1 MTPYEALTAQD
12 KKYITEYI
20 EKWGGI
26 NSPVKLKAPLDYILR
41 EWNKS
46 KQTLFDIFSEKLML
60 EKEIQVEDGDNKKIR
75 EVSEYLYSFNPGIN
89 FIKNLRKL
97 FELNNIYF
105 DDTYATKHAIYNLIQ
120 AYQLF
125 TNRVAKGFTYHN
137 KDGKA
142 VKVPEGAKVMK
153 VLQKM
158 AKEFDLP
165 DFEIFR
171 NHISRI
177 TEVRKSKI
185 KFTLSIHPL
194 DYMTMSDN
202 ANGWESCM
210 NWTQGPGSYRAG
222 TIEMMN
228 SPLVVVA
235 YITTKPYYPENTS
248 IEWTSKSWR
257 ELIIVHPNAIC
268 SVKSYPYYNI
278 AFDKALVNWLV
289 DLVEEKTEW
298 RYNRKKPQES
308 LESCSYIGAWQDKED
323 KDNHFLL
330 DFATNEMYNDFGNTE
345 NYGIFSINPPDN
357 KYRTFAIN
365 YSGLMTC
372 MCCGENGYWS
382 DDTEMVVCE
391 DCDPPTYC
399 YCCGERVNTNDAI
412 EVDGEWVCED
422 CYCDLHRCLCC
433 EDTHFDEDFTTV
445 FVGHI
450 DNQTINIDY
459 DEHYICNECLANKEY
474 LKYLGDTDIRAE
486 TIRLDG
492 GPYYDMVALLIEED
506 DLNVEAKKIIS
517 NDPYSTIIN
526 NYAYAIRRYPERF
539 YSGSDLIE
547 IFKIK

>member
-12 KKYITEYI
+12 KEYITEYI

-26 NSPVKLKAPLDYILR
+26 NSPIKLKAPLDYILR

-46 KQTLFDIFSEKLML
+46 KQTLFNIFGEKLML

-75 EVSEYLYSFNPGIN
+75 EINNYLNSTNPGTDFIN
-89 FIKNLRKL
+89 SVRKL
-97 FELNNIYF
+97 FTFNGTYF
-105 DDTYATKHAIYNLIQ
+105 EDSYATYNLTQ
-120 AYQLF
+120 AKQLF
-125 TNRVAKGFTYHN
+125 TNRVAKEFSYRN
-137 KDGKA
+137 KDNK
-142 VKVPEGAKVMK
+142 VIKVPEGAKVMR
-153 VLQKM
+153 VLQKI

-177 TEVRKSKI
+177 TEIRKSKI

-228 SPLVVVA
+228 SPVVVVA
-235 YITTKPYYPENTS
+235 YITTKPYYPANTS

-257 ELIIVHPNAIC
+257 ELIIVHPNTIC

-278 AFDKALVNWLV
+278 AFDKALVNWLA

-298 RYNRKKPQES
+298 RYNRKKPQEN
-308 LESCSYIGAWQDKED
+308 LESCSDIKAWQDKED
-323 KDNHFLL
+323 KDNYFLL
-330 DFATNEMYNDFGNTE
+330 HFETNEMYNDFGNTD

-357 KYRTFAIN
+357 KYHTSTIN

-382 DDTEMVVCE
+382 DDTETVICE
-391 DCDPPTYC
+391 DCEPSI
-399 YCCGERVNTNDAI
+399 YCCCCDERVNINDAI

-422 CYCDLHRCLCC
+422 CYNDLHRCMCC
-433 EDTHFDEDFTTV
+433 EDAHFEDDLTLM

-459 DEHYICNECLANKEY
+459 DEHYICSECLANKEY
-474 LKYLGDTDIRAE
+474 LKYLGDTNIRAK

-492 GPYYDMVALLIEED
+492 SPYYGVAALLIEED
-506 DLNVEAKKIIS
+506 DLNVEAKRIIA
-517 NDPYSTIIN
+517 NDPYSTIISN
-526 NYAYAIRRYPERF
+526 HNYKISHYPETF
-539 YSGSDLIE
+539 YSSSTSIAV
-547 IFKIK
+547 

>member
-12 KKYITEYI
+12 KEYITEYI

-26 NSPVKLKAPLDYILR
+26 NSPIKLKAPLDYILR

-46 KQTLFDIFSEKLML
+46 KQTLFNIFGEKLML

-75 EVSEYLYSFNPGIN
+75 EINSYLNSTNPGTDFIN
-89 FIKNLRKL
+89 SVRKL
-97 FELNNIYF
+97 FTFNGTYF
-105 DDTYATKHAIYNLIQ
+105 EDTYATYNLTQ
-120 AYQLF
+120 AKQLF
-125 TNRVAKGFTYHN
+125 TNRVAKEFSYRN
-137 KDGKA
+137 KDNK
-142 VKVPEGAKVMK
+142 VIKVPEGAKVMR
-153 VLQKM
+153 VLQKI

-177 TEVRKSKI
+177 TEIRKSKI

-228 SPLVVVA
+228 SPVVVVA
-235 YITTKPYYPENTS
+235 YITTKPYYPANTS

-257 ELIIVHPNAIC
+257 ELIIVHPNTIC

-278 AFDKALVNWLV
+278 AFDKALVNWLA

-298 RYNRKKPQES
+298 RYNRKKPQET
-308 LESCSYIGAWQDKED
+308 LESCSYIEAWKDKE
-323 KDNHFLL
+323 NENNCFTLN
-330 DFATNEMYNDFGNTE
+330 FETNEMYNDFGNTD

-357 KYRTFAIN
+357 KYHTSTIN

-382 DDTEMVVCE
+382 DDTETVICE
-391 DCDPPTYC
+391 DCEPSI
-399 YCCGERVNTNDAI
+399 YCCCCDERVNINDAI

-422 CYCDLHRCLCC
+422 CYNDLHKCMCC
-433 EDTHFDEDFTTV
+433 EDAHFDEDFTTV

-450 DNQTINIDY
+450 ENQTINIDY
-459 DEHYICNECLANKEY
+459 DEHYICSECLANKEY
-474 LKYLGDTDIRAE
+474 LKYLGDTNIRAK

-492 GPYYDMVALLIEED
+492 SPYYGAVALLIEED
-506 DLNVEAKKIIS
+506 DLNVEAKRIIA
-517 NDPYSTIIN
+517 NDPYSTIISN
-526 NYAYAIRRYPERF
+526 HNYKISHYPETF
-539 YSGSDLIE
+539 YNSSMSIA
-547 IFKIK
+547 I

>member
-12 KKYITEYI
+12 KEYITEYI

-26 NSPVKLKAPLDYILR
+26 NSPIKLKAPLDYILR

-46 KQTLFDIFSEKLML
+46 KQTLFNIFGEKLML

-75 EVSEYLYSFNPGIN
+75 EINNYLSSLNPGTN
-89 FIKNLRKL
+89 FINSVRKL
-97 FELNNIYF
+97 FEFNSTYF
-105 DDTYATKHAIYNLIQ
+105 ENTYATYNLTR
-120 AYQLF
+120 ANQLF
-125 TNRVAKGFTYHN
+125 TNRVAKEFSYRN
-137 KDGKA
+137 KDGKI
-142 VKVPEGAKVMK
+142 VKVPEGAKVMR
-153 VLQKM
+153 VLQKI

-177 TEVRKSKI
+177 TEIRKSKI

-228 SPLVVVA
+228 SPVVVVA
-235 YITTKPYYPENTS
+235 YITTKPYYPANTS

-257 ELIIVHPNAIC
+257 ELIIVHPNTIC

-278 AFDKALVNWLV
+278 SFDKALVNWLA

-298 RYNRKKPQES
+298 RYNRKKPQEN
-308 LESCSYIGAWQDKED
+308 LESCSDIKAWQDKE
-323 KDNHFLL
+323 NENNCFTLN
-330 DFATNEMYNDFGNTE
+330 FTTNEMYNDFGNTD

-357 KYRTFAIN
+357 KYHTSTIN

-372 MCCGENGYWS
+372 MCCGENCGWY
-382 DDTEMVVCE
+382 DNTEAVICE
-391 DCDPPTYC
+391 DCEPSIYC
-399 YCCGERVNTNDAI
+399 YCCGERVNANDAI

-422 CYCDLHRCLCC
+422 CYNDLHRCMCC
-433 EDTHFDEDFTTV
+433 EDAHFEDDLTLM

-450 DNQTINIDY
+450 ENQTINIDY
-459 DEHYICNECLANKEY
+459 DEHYICSECLANKEY
-474 LKYLGDTDIRAE
+474 LKYLGDTNIRAKI
-486 TIRLDG
+486 IRLDG
-492 GPYYDMVALLIEED
+492 SPYYGVAALLIEED
-506 DLNVEAKKIIS
+506 DLNVEAKRIIA
-517 NDPYSTIIN
+517 NDPYSTIISN
-526 NYAYAIRRYPERF
+526 HNYKISHYPETF
-539 YSGSDLIE
+539 YSSSTSIAV
-547 IFKIK
+547 

>member
-12 KKYITEYI
+12 KEYITEYI

-26 NSPVKLKAPLDYILR
+26 NSPIKLKAPLDYILR

-46 KQTLFDIFSEKLML
+46 KQTLFNIFGEKLML
-60 EKEIQVEDGDNKKIR
+60 EKEIEIEDGANKKI
-75 EVSEYLYSFNPGIN
+75 SEINNYLSSLNPGTN
-89 FIKNLRKL
+89 FINSVRKL
-97 FELNNIYF
+97 FEFNSTYF
-105 DDTYATKHAIYNLIQ
+105 ENTYATYNLTR
-120 AYQLF
+120 ANQLF
-125 TNRVAKGFTYHN
+125 TNRVAKEFSYRN
-137 KDGKA
+137 KDGK
-142 VKVPEGAKVMK
+142 VIKVPEGAKVMR
-153 VLQKM
+153 VLQKI

-177 TEVRKSKI
+177 TEIRKSKI

-228 SPLVVVA
+228 SPVVVVA
-235 YITTKPYYPENTS
+235 YITTKPYYPANTF
-248 IEWTSKSWR
+248 IKWTSKSWR
-257 ELIIVHPNAIC
+257 ELIIVHPNTIC

-278 AFDKALVNWLV
+278 SFDKALVNWLA

-308 LESCSYIGAWQDKED
+308 LESCSDIKAWQDKED
-323 KDNHFLL
+323 KDNYFLL
-330 DFATNEMYNDFGNTE
+330 HFETNEMYNDFGNTD

-357 KYRTFAIN
+357 KYHTSTIN

-372 MCCGENGYWS
+372 MCCGENCGWY
-382 DDTEMVVCE
+382 DNTEAVICE
-391 DCDPPTYC
+391 DCEPSTYC
-399 YCCGERVNTNDAI
+399 YCCGERVNANDAI

-422 CYCDLHRCLCC
+422 CYNDLHRCMCC
-433 EDTHFDEDFTTV
+433 EDAHFEDDLTLM

-459 DEHYICNECLANKEY
+459 DEHYICSECLANKEF
-474 LKYLGDTDIRAE
+474 LKYLGDTNIRAK
-486 TIRLDG
+486 TIQLDG
-492 GPYYDMVALLIEED
+492 SPYYGVAALLIEED
-506 DLNVEAKKIIS
+506 DLNVEAKRIIA
-517 NDPYSTIIN
+517 NDPYSTIISN
-526 NYAYAIRRYPERF
+526 HNYKISYCPETF
-539 YSGSDLIE
+539 YISTSVAV
-547 IFKIK
+547 

>member
-12 KKYITEYI
+12 KEYITEYI
-20 EKWGGI
+20 ETWGGV
-26 NSPVKLKAPLDYILR
+26 NSPIKLKAPLNYILR

-46 KQTLFDIFSEKLML
+46 KQTLFDIFGEKLML

-105 DDTYATKHAIYNLIQ
+105 DDSYATKHAIYNLIQ

-235 YITTKPYYPENTS
+235 YITTKPYYPGNTS

-257 ELIIVHPNAIC
+257 ELIIVHPKAIC

-278 AFDKALVNWLV
+278 AFDKALVNWLAN
-289 DLVEEKTEW
+289 LVEEKTEW

-308 LESCSYIGAWQDKED
+308 LDSSSYIDAWQNKNEEGI
-323 KDNHFLL
+323 HFLL
-330 DFATNEMYNDFGNTE
+330 DFATNAMYNDFGNTE
-345 NYGIFSINPPDN
+345 NYAIFSVDPPDN
-357 KYRTFAIN
+357 KYNTFTIN

-372 MCCGENGYWS
+372 MCCGESDYWG
-382 DDTEMVVCE
+382 DDTDAVVCE
-391 DCDPPTYC
+391 ECDPPEYC
-399 YCCGERVNTNDAI
+399 YCCGERINGNDSI
-412 EVDGEWVCED
+412 EVDGELVCED
-422 CYCDLHRCLCC
+422 CYHDLPRCMCC
-433 EDTHFDEDFTTV
+433 EDAHFEDNFIPV

-450 DNQTINIDY
+450 DNQTINVDY
-459 DEHYICNECLANKEY
+459 DEHYICSDCLTTEEG
-474 LKYLGDTDIRAE
+474 LSTFLGDSNIKAE
-486 TIRLDG
+486 MVKLND
-492 GPYYDMVALLIEED
+492 GPYYGLTALLIEED
-506 DLNVEAKKIIS
+506 DLGVEAKRTIA
-517 NDPYSTIIN
+517 NDPYSIMIS
-526 NYAYAIRRYPERF
+526 NYPYAIRRYPERF
-539 YSGSDLIE
+539 YGGNTSIA
-547 IFKIK
+547 I

>member
-1 MTPYEALTAQD
+1 MTPYEALTVQD
-12 KKYITEYI
+12 KEYITEYI

-26 NSPVKLKAPLDYILR
+26 NSPIKLKAPLDYILR

-46 KQTLFDIFSEKLML
+46 KQTLFNIFGEKLML

-75 EVSEYLYSFNPGIN
+75 EINNYLSSLNPGTN
-89 FIKNLRKL
+89 FINSVRKL
-97 FELNNIYF
+97 FEFNSTYF
-105 DDTYATKHAIYNLIQ
+105 ENTYATYSLTRAN
-120 AYQLF
+120 QLF
-125 TNRVAKGFTYHN
+125 TNRVAKEFSYRN
-137 KDGKA
+137 KDGK
-142 VKVPEGAKVMK
+142 VIKVPEGAKVMK
-153 VLQKM
+153 VLQKI

-177 TEVRKSKI
+177 TEIRKSKI

-228 SPLVVVA
+228 SSVVVVA
-235 YITTKPYYPENTS
+235 YITTKPYYPANTS

-257 ELIIVHPNAIC
+257 ELIIVHPNTIC

-278 AFDKALVNWLV
+278 AFDKALVNWLA

-298 RYNRKKPQES
+298 RYNRKKPQEN
-308 LESCSYIGAWQDKED
+308 LESCSYIEAWQDKED

-330 DFATNEMYNDFGNTE
+330 NFETNEMYNDFGNTD

-357 KYRTFAIN
+357 EYYTSTIN

-372 MCCGENGYWS
+372 MCCGESNYCF
-382 DDTEMVVCE
+382 DDTEAVTCE
-391 DCDPPTYC
+391 DCEPPTYC
-399 YCCGERVNTNDAI
+399 YCCGERINANDAI

-422 CYCDLHRCLCC
+422 CYNDLHRCMCC
-433 EDTHFDEDFTTV
+433 EDAHFDEDFTTV

-450 DNQTINIDY
+450 ENQTINIDY
-459 DEHYICNECLANKEY
+459 DEHYIYSECLANKEY
-474 LKYLGDTDIRAE
+474 LKYLGDTKIRAE
-486 TIRLDG
+486 TIQLNG
-492 GPYYDMVALLIEED
+492 SPFYGITALLIEED
-506 DLNVEAKKIIS
+506 DLNVEAKKIIA
-517 NDPYSTIIN
+517 NDPYSAIISN
-526 NYAYAIRRYPERF
+526 HNIRNYPERF
-539 YSGSDLIE
+539 YSGSMSIA
-547 IFKIK
+547 I

>member
-12 KKYITEYI
+12 KEYITEYI

-26 NSPVKLKAPLDYILR
+26 NSPIKLKVPLDYILQ

-46 KQTLFDIFSEKLML
+46 KQTLFNIFGEKLML

-75 EVSEYLYSFNPGIN
+75 EINNYLSSLNPGTN
-89 FIKNLRKL
+89 FINSVRKL
-97 FELNNIYF
+97 FEFNSTYF
-105 DDTYATKHAIYNLIQ
+105 ENTYATYNLTR
-120 AYQLF
+120 ASQLF
-125 TNRVAKGFTYHN
+125 TNRVAKEFSYRN
-137 KDGKA
+137 KDGK
-142 VKVPEGAKVMK
+142 VIKVPEGAKVMR
-153 VLQKM
+153 VLQKI

-177 TEVRKSKI
+177 TEIRKSKI

-228 SPLVVVA
+228 SPVVVVA
-235 YITTKPYYPENTS
+235 YITTKPYYPANTS

-257 ELIIVHPNAIC
+257 ELIIVHPNTIC

-278 AFDKALVNWLV
+278 AFDKALVNWLAN
-289 DLVEEKTEW
+289 LVEEKTEW

-308 LESCSYIGAWQDKED
+308 LESCSYIEAWQDKED
-323 KDNHFLL
+323 EDNHFLL
-330 DFATNEMYNDFGNTE
+330 DFETNEMYNDFGNTE

-372 MCCGENGYWS
+372 MCCGENCGWY
-382 DDTEMVVCE
+382 DNTEAVICE
-391 DCDPPTYC
+391 DCEPSIYC
-399 YCCGERVNTNDAI
+399 YCCGERVNANDAI

-422 CYCDLHRCLCC
+422 CYNDLHRCMCC
-433 EDTHFDEDFTTV
+433 EDAHFEDDLTLM

-450 DNQTINIDY
+450 ENQTINVDY
-459 DEHYICNECLANKEY
+459 DEHYICSECLANKEY
-474 LKYLGDTDIRAE
+474 LKYLGDTNIRAK

-492 GPYYDMVALLIEED
+492 RPYYGVAALLIEED
-506 DLNVEAKKIIS
+506 DLNVEAKRIIA
-517 NDPYSTIIN
+517 NDPYSTIISN
-526 NYAYAIRRYPERF
+526 HNYKIYHYPETF
-539 YSGSDLIE
+539 YSSSTSIAV
-547 IFKIK
+547 

>member
-1 MTPYEALTAQD
+1 MTPYEVLTAQD
-12 KKYITEYI
+12 KEYITEYI
-20 EKWGGI
+20 ETWGGV
-26 NSPVKLKAPLDYILR
+26 NSPIKLKAPLNYILG

-46 KQTLFDIFSEKLML
+46 KQTLFDIFGEKLML
-60 EKEIQVEDGDNKKIR
+60 EKEIQVEEGYNKKVR
-75 EVSEYLYSFNPGIN
+75 EVNEYLYSTNPGIT
-89 FIKNLRKL
+89 FITNLRRL
-97 FELNNIYF
+97 FESNTTYF
-105 DDTYATKHAIYNLIQ
+105 ENTYATRHAIYNLTQ

-125 TNRVAKGFTYHN
+125 TNRVVKGFTYHN
-137 KDGKA
+137 KDGKI

-202 ANGWESCM
+202 ANCWESCM

-235 YITTKPYYPENTS
+235 YITTKPYYPANTS

-278 AFDKALVNWLV
+278 AFDKALVNWLAN
-289 DLVEEKTEW
+289 LVEEKTEW

-308 LESCSYIGAWQDKED
+308 LESCSYIEAWQDKED
-323 KDNHFLL
+323 EDNHFLL
-330 DFATNEMYNDFGNTE
+330 DFETNEMYNDFGNTE

-365 YSGLMTC
+365 YSGSMTC
-372 MCCGENGYWS
+372 MCCGEDGYWS
-382 DDTEMVVCE
+382 DDTEAVVCE

-422 CYCDLHRCLCC
+422 CYNDLHRCLCC
-433 EDTHFDEDFTTV
+433 EDAHFDEDFTTV

-492 GPYYDMVALLIEED
+492 GPYYGMVALLIEED

-517 NDPYSTIIN
+517 NDPYSTIITD
-526 NYAYAIRRYPERF
+526 YTYAIRRYPERF
-539 YSGSDLIE
+539 YSYNRSIA
-547 IFKIK
+547 I

>member
-12 KKYITEYI
+12 KEYITEYI
-20 EKWGGI
+20 ETWGGV
-26 NSPVKLKAPLDYILR
+26 NSPIKLKAPLNYILG

-46 KQTLFDIFSEKLML
+46 KQTLFDIFGEKLML
-60 EKEIQVEDGDNKKIR
+60 EKEIQVEEGYNKKVR
-75 EVSEYLYSFNPGIN
+75 EVNEYLYSTNPGIT
-89 FIKNLRKL
+89 FITNLRRL
-97 FELNNIYF
+97 FESNTTYF
-105 DDTYATKHAIYNLIQ
+105 ENTYATRHAIYNLTQ

-125 TNRVAKGFTYHN
+125 TNRVVKGFTYHN
-137 KDGKA
+137 KDGKI

-202 ANGWESCM
+202 ANCWESCM

-235 YITTKPYYPENTS
+235 YITTKPYYPANTS

-278 AFDKALVNWLV
+278 AFDKALVNWLAN
-289 DLVEEKTEW
+289 LVEEKTEW

-308 LESCSYIGAWQDKED
+308 LESCSYIEAWQDKED
-323 KDNHFLL
+323 EDNHFLL
-330 DFATNEMYNDFGNTE
+330 DFETNEMYNDFGNTE

-365 YSGLMTC
+365 YSGSMTC
-372 MCCGENGYWS
+372 MCCGEDGYWS
-382 DDTEMVVCE
+382 DDTEAVVCE

-422 CYCDLHRCLCC
+422 CYNDLHRCLCC
-433 EDTHFDEDFTTV
+433 EDAHFDEDFTTV

-492 GPYYDMVALLIEED
+492 GPYYGMVALLIEED

-517 NDPYSTIIN
+517 NDPYSTIIT
-526 NYAYAIRRYPERF
+526 NYTYAIRRYPERF
-539 YSGSDLIE
+539 YSYNKSIA
-547 IFKIK
+547 I

>member
-12 KKYITEYI
+12 KEYITEYI
-20 EKWGGI
+20 EQWGGI
-26 NSPVKLKAPLDYILR
+26 NSPIKLKAPLDYILR

-46 KQTLFDIFSEKLML
+46 KQTLFNIFGEKLML
-60 EKEIQVEDGDNKKIR
+60 EKEIQVEDGDNKKI
-75 EVSEYLYSFNPGIN
+75 SEINNYLSSLNPGTN
-89 FIKNLRKL
+89 FINSVRKL
-97 FELNNIYF
+97 FEFNSTYF
-105 DDTYATKHAIYNLIQ
+105 ENTYATYNLTR
-120 AYQLF
+120 ANQLF
-125 TNRVAKGFTYHN
+125 TNRVAKEFSYRN
-137 KDGKA
+137 KDGKI
-142 VKVPEGAKVMK
+142 VKVPEGAKVMR
-153 VLQKM
+153 VLQKI

-177 TEVRKSKI
+177 TEIRKSKI

-228 SPLVVVA
+228 SPVVVVA
-235 YITTKPYYPENTS
+235 YITTKPYYPANTF

-257 ELIIVHPNAIC
+257 ELIIVHPNTIC

-278 AFDKALVNWLV
+278 AFDKALVNWLA

-308 LESCSYIGAWQDKED
+308 LESCSDIKAWQDKED

-330 DFATNEMYNDFGNTE
+330 DFETNEMYNDFGNTD

-357 KYRTFAIN
+357 KYHTFTIN

-372 MCCGENGYWS
+372 MCCGESNYYS
-382 DDTEMVVCE
+382 DDTEAVICE
-391 DCDPPTYC
+391 DCEPSIYC
-399 YCCGERVNTNDAI
+399 YCCGERVNANDAI

-422 CYCDLHRCLCC
+422 CYNDLHRCMCC
-433 EDTHFDEDFTTV
+433 EDAHFEDDLTLM

-450 DNQTINIDY
+450 ENQTINIDY
-459 DEHYICNECLANKEY
+459 DEHYICSECLANKEY
-474 LKYLGDTDIRAE
+474 LKYLGDTNIRAE
-486 TIRLDG
+486 TIRLDSS
-492 GPYYDMVALLIEED
+492 PYYGAVALLIEED
-506 DLNVEAKKIIS
+506 DLNVEAKRIIV

-526 NYAYAIRRYPERF
+526 NHNYKISYCPETF
-539 YSGSDLIE
+539 YISTSVAV
-547 IFKIK
+547 

>member
-12 KKYITEYI
+12 KEYITEYI

-26 NSPVKLKAPLDYILR
+26 NSPIKLKAPLDYILR

-46 KQTLFDIFSEKLML
+46 KQTLFNIFGEKLML

-75 EVSEYLYSFNPGIN
+75 EINNYLNSTNPGTDFIN
-89 FIKNLRKL
+89 SVRKL
-97 FELNNIYF
+97 FEFNSTYF
-105 DDTYATKHAIYNLIQ
+105 ENTYATYNLTR
-120 AYQLF
+120 ANQLF
-125 TNRVAKGFTYHN
+125 TNRVAKEFSYRN
-137 KDGKA
+137 KDGK
-142 VKVPEGAKVMK
+142 VIKVPEGAKVMR
-153 VLQKM
+153 VLQKI

-177 TEVRKSKI
+177 TEIRKSKI

-228 SPLVVVA
+228 SPVVVVA
-235 YITTKPYYPENTS
+235 YITTKPYYPANTS

-257 ELIIVHPNAIC
+257 ELIIVHPNTIC

-278 AFDKALVNWLV
+278 SFDKALVNWLA

-298 RYNRKKPQES
+298 RYNREKPQEN
-308 LESCSYIGAWQDKED
+308 LESCSDIKAWQDKED
-323 KDNHFLL
+323 KDNYFLL
-330 DFATNEMYNDFGNTE
+330 HFETNEMYNDFGNTD

-357 KYRTFAIN
+357 KYHTSTIN

-382 DDTEMVVCE
+382 DDTEAVICE
-391 DCDPPTYC
+391 DCEPSTYC
-399 YCCGERVNTNDAI
+399 YCCGERVNANDAI

-422 CYCDLHRCLCC
+422 CYNDLHRCMCC
-433 EDTHFDEDFTTV
+433 EDAHFEDDLTLM

-450 DNQTINIDY
+450 ENQTINIDY
-459 DEHYICNECLANKEY
+459 DEHYICSECLANKEY
-474 LKYLGDTDIRAE
+474 LKYLGDTNIRAK
-486 TIRLDG
+486 TIRLDSS
-492 GPYYDMVALLIEED
+492 PYYGAVALLIEED
-506 DLNVEAKKIIS
+506 DLNVEAKRIIV

-526 NYAYAIRRYPERF
+526 NHNYKISYCPETF
-539 YSGSDLIE
+539 YISTSVAV
-547 IFKIK
+547 

>member
-12 KKYITEYI
+12 KEYITEYI
-20 EKWGGI
+20 ETWGGV
-26 NSPVKLKAPLDYILR
+26 NSPIKLKAPLNYILR

-46 KQTLFDIFSEKLML
+46 KQTLFNIFGEKLML
-60 EKEIQVEDGDNKKIR
+60 EKEIQVEEGYNKKVR
-75 EVSEYLYSFNPGIN
+75 EVNEYLYSTNPGIT
-89 FIKNLRKL
+89 FITNLRRL
-97 FELNNIYF
+97 FESNTTYF
-105 DDTYATKHAIYNLIQ
+105 ENTYATRHAIYNLTQ

-125 TNRVAKGFTYHN
+125 TNRVVKGFTYHN
-137 KDGKA
+137 KEGKI

-171 NHISRI
+171 NHVSRI

-202 ANGWESCM
+202 ANCWESCM

-235 YITTKPYYPENTS
+235 YITTKPYYPANTS

-289 DLVEEKTEW
+289 NLVEEKTEW

-308 LESCSYIGAWQDKED
+308 LESCSYIEAWQDKED
-323 KDNHFLL
+323 EDNHFLL
-330 DFATNEMYNDFGNTE
+330 DFETNEMYNDFGNTE

-365 YSGLMTC
+365 YSGSMTC
-372 MCCGENGYWS
+372 MCCGEDGYWS
-382 DDTEMVVCE
+382 DDTEAVVCE

-399 YCCGERVNTNDAI
+399 YCCGERVNANDAI
-412 EVDGEWVCED
+412 EVDGELVCED
-422 CYCDLHRCLCC
+422 CYHDLHRCLCC
-433 EDTHFDEDFTTV
+433 EDAHFDEDFTTV

-474 LKYLGDTDIRAE
+474 LKYLRDTNIRAE

-492 GPYYDMVALLIEED
+492 GPYYGMVALLIEED

-517 NDPYSTIIN
+517 NDPYSTIITD
-526 NYAYAIRRYPERF
+526 YTYAIRRYPERF
-539 YSGSDLIE
+539 YSYNRSIA
-547 IFKIK
+547 I

>member
-12 KKYITEYI
+12 KEYITEYI

-26 NSPVKLKAPLDYILR
+26 NSPIKLKAPLDYILR

-46 KQTLFDIFSEKLML
+46 KQTLFNIFGEKLML
-60 EKEIQVEDGDNKKIR
+60 EKEIQVEDGANKKI
-75 EVSEYLYSFNPGIN
+75 SEINNYLNSLNPGTN
-89 FIKNLRKL
+89 FINSVRKL
-97 FELNNIYF
+97 FEFNSTYF
-105 DDTYATKHAIYNLIQ
+105 ENTYATYNLTR
-120 AYQLF
+120 ANQLF
-125 TNRVAKGFTYHN
+125 TNRVAKEFSYRN
-137 KDGKA
+137 KDGK
-142 VKVPEGAKVMK
+142 VIKVPEGAKVMR
-153 VLQKM
+153 VLQKI

-177 TEVRKSKI
+177 TEIRKSKI

-228 SPLVVVA
+228 SPVVVVA
-235 YITTKPYYPENTS
+235 YITTKPYYPTNTS

-257 ELIIVHPNAIC
+257 ELIIVHPNTIC

-278 AFDKALVNWLV
+278 AFDKALVNWLA

-298 RYNRKKPQES
+298 RYNRKKPQEN
-308 LESCSYIGAWQDKED
+308 LESCSNIKAWQDKED
-323 KDNHFLL
+323 KDNYFLL
-330 DFATNEMYNDFGNTE
+330 HFETNEMYNDFGNTD

-382 DDTEMVVCE
+382 DDTETVICE
-391 DCDPPTYC
+391 DCEPSI
-399 YCCGERVNTNDAI
+399 YCCCCDERVNINDAI

-422 CYCDLHRCLCC
+422 CYNNLHRCMCC
-433 EDTHFDEDFTTV
+433 EDAHFEDDLTLM

-450 DNQTINIDY
+450 ENQTINVDY
-459 DEHYICNECLANKEY
+459 DEHYICSECLANKEY
-474 LKYLGDTDIRAE
+474 LKYLGDTNIRAK

-492 GPYYDMVALLIEED
+492 SPYYGVAALLIEED
-506 DLNVEAKKIIS
+506 DLNVEAKRIIA
-517 NDPYSTIIN
+517 NDPYSTIISN
-526 NYAYAIRRYPERF
+526 HNYKIRHYPETF
-539 YSGSDLIE
+539 YSSSTSIAV
-547 IFKIK
+547 

>member
-12 KKYITEYI
+12 KEYITEYI

-26 NSPVKLKAPLDYILR
+26 NSPIKLKAPLDYILR

-46 KQTLFDIFSEKLML
+46 KQTLFNIFGEKLML

-75 EVSEYLYSFNPGIN
+75 EINNYLNSTNPGTDFIN
-89 FIKNLRKL
+89 SVRKL
-97 FELNNIYF
+97 FTFNGTYF
-105 DDTYATKHAIYNLIQ
+105 EDTYATYNLTQ
-120 AYQLF
+120 AKQLF
-125 TNRVAKGFTYHN
+125 TNRVAKEFSYRN
-137 KDGKA
+137 KDYK
-142 VKVPEGAKVMK
+142 VIKVPEGAKVMR
-153 VLQKM
+153 VLQRI

-177 TEVRKSKI
+177 TEIRKSKI

-228 SPLVVVA
+228 SPVVVVA
-235 YITTKPYYPENTS
+235 YITTKPYYPANTS

-257 ELIIVHPNAIC
+257 ELIIVHPNTIC

-278 AFDKALVNWLV
+278 AFDKALVNWLA

-298 RYNRKKPQES
+298 RYNRKKPQEN
-308 LESCSYIGAWQDKED
+308 LESCSDIKAWQDKED
-323 KDNHFLL
+323 KDNYFLL
-330 DFATNEMYNDFGNTE
+330 HFGTNEMYNDFGNTD

-357 KYRTFAIN
+357 KYHTSTIN

-382 DDTEMVVCE
+382 DDTETVICE
-391 DCDPPTYC
+391 DCEPSI
-399 YCCGERVNTNDAI
+399 YCCCCDERVNINDAI

-422 CYCDLHRCLCC
+422 CYNDLHRCMCC
-433 EDTHFDEDFTTV
+433 EDAHFEDDLTLM

-459 DEHYICNECLANKEY
+459 DEHYICSECLANKEY
-474 LKYLGDTDIRAE
+474 LKYLGDTNIRAK

-492 GPYYDMVALLIEED
+492 SPYYGVAALLIEED
-506 DLNVEAKKIIS
+506 DLNVEAKRIIA
-517 NDPYSTIIN
+517 NDPYSTIISN
-526 NYAYAIRRYPERF
+526 HNYKIRHYPETF
-539 YSGSDLIE
+539 YSSSTSIA
-547 IFKIK
+547 I

>member
-20 EKWGGI
+20 ETWGGV
-26 NSPVKLKAPLDYILR
+26 NSPIKLKASLDYILR

-46 KQTLFDIFSEKLML
+46 KQTLFNIFGEKLML
-60 EKEIQVEDGDNKKIR
+60 EKEIQVEDGDNKKVR
-75 EVSEYLYSFNPGIN
+75 EVNEYLYSTNPGIN
-89 FIKNLRKL
+89 FITNLRRL
-97 FELNNIYF
+97 FESDTTYF
-105 DDTYATKHAIYNLIQ
+105 ENTYATRHAIYNLTQ

-125 TNRVAKGFTYHN
+125 TNRVVKGFTYHN
-137 KDGKA
+137 KDGKV

-171 NHISRI
+171 NHVSRI

-202 ANGWESCM
+202 ANCWESCM

-235 YITTKPYYPENTS
+235 YITTKPYYPANTS

-278 AFDKALVNWLV
+278 AFDKALVNWLAN
-289 DLVEEKTEW
+289 LVEEKTEW
-298 RYNRKKPQES
+298 RYNRKKSQES
-308 LESCSYIGAWQDKED
+308 LESCSYIEAWQDKED

-330 DFATNEMYNDFGNTE
+330 DFATNAMYNDFGNTE

-372 MCCGENGYWS
+372 MCCGESDYWG
-382 DDTEMVVCE
+382 DDTEAVVCE
-391 DCDPPTYC
+391 DCDPPAYC
-399 YCCGERVNTNDAI
+399 YCCGERVNVNDAI

-422 CYCDLHRCLCC
+422 CYHDLHRCLCC
-433 EDTHFDEDFTTV
+433 EDAHFDEDFTPV
-445 FVGHI
+445 FIGHI

-459 DEHYICNECLANKEY
+459 DEHYICNECLADKEY

-492 GPYYDMVALLIEED
+492 GPYYGMVALLIEED

-517 NDPYSTIIN
+517 NDPYSTIITDYT
-526 NYAYAIRRYPERF
+526 YAVRRYPERF
-539 YSGSDLIE
+539 YSYNRSIA
-547 IFKIK
+547 I

>member
-12 KKYITEYI
+12 KEYIAEYI

-46 KQTLFDIFSEKLML
+46 KQTLFDIFGEKLML

-105 DDTYATKHAIYNLIQ
+105 DDSYATKHAIYNLIQ

-137 KDGKA
+137 KDGKI

-210 NWTQGPGSYRAG
+210 NWTYGPGSYRSG

-235 YITTKPYYPENTS
+235 YITTKPYYPANTS

-278 AFDKALVNWLV
+278 AFDKALVNWLA

-308 LESCSYIGAWQDKED
+308 LESCSYIEAWQDKED

-372 MCCGENGYWS
+372 VCCGEDAYWS

-391 DCDPPTYC
+391 DCDPSTYC
-399 YCCGERVNTNDAI
+399 YCCGERVNINDAI

-433 EDTHFDEDFTTV
+433 EDVHFDENFTTV

-492 GPYYDMVALLIEED
+492 GPYYGMVALLIEED
-506 DLNVEAKKIIS
+506 DLNVEAKKIIF
-517 NDPYSTIIN
+517 NDPYSTIITD
-526 NYAYAIRRYPERF
+526 YTYAIRRYPERF
-539 YSGSDLIE
+539 YSGSTSIT
-547 IFKIK
+547 I

>member
-12 KKYITEYI
+12 KEYITEYI

-26 NSPVKLKAPLDYILR
+26 NSPIKLKAPLDYILR

-46 KQTLFDIFSEKLML
+46 KQTLFNIFGEKLML

-75 EVSEYLYSFNPGIN
+75 EISNYLNSTNPGTDFIN
-89 FIKNLRKL
+89 SVRKL
-97 FELNNIYF
+97 FTFNGTYF
-105 DDTYATKHAIYNLIQ
+105 EDTYATYNLTQ
-120 AYQLF
+120 AKQLF
-125 TNRVAKGFTYHN
+125 TNRVAKEFSYRN
-137 KDGKA
+137 KDNK
-142 VKVPEGAKVMK
+142 VIKVPEGAKVMR
-153 VLQKM
+153 VLQKI

-177 TEVRKSKI
+177 TEIRKSKI

-228 SPLVVVA
+228 SPVVVVA
-235 YITTKPYYPENTS
+235 YITTKPYYPTNTS

-257 ELIIVHPNAIC
+257 ELIIVHPNTIC

-278 AFDKALVNWLV
+278 AFDKALVNWLA

-298 RYNRKKPQES
+298 RYNRKKPQEN
-308 LESCSYIGAWQDKED
+308 LESCSYIEAWQDKED

-330 DFATNEMYNDFGNTE
+330 NFETNEMYNDFGNTD

-357 KYRTFAIN
+357 KYYTSTIN

-372 MCCGENGYWS
+372 MCCGESNYYS
-382 DDTEMVVCE
+382 DDTETVICE
-391 DCDPPTYC
+391 DCEPATYC
-399 YCCGERVNTNDAI
+399 YCCGERVNANDAI

-422 CYCDLHRCLCC
+422 CYNDLHRCMCC
-433 EDTHFDEDFTTV
+433 EDAHFDYNLTLM

-450 DNQTINIDY
+450 ENQTINIDY
-459 DEHYICNECLANKEY
+459 DEHYICSECLANKEY
-474 LKYLGDTDIRAE
+474 LKYLGDTNIRAK

-492 GPYYDMVALLIEED
+492 SPYYGAVALLIEED
-506 DLNVEAKKIIS
+506 DLNVEAKRIIV

-526 NYAYAIRRYPERF
+526 NHNYKISYCPETS
-539 YSGSDLIE
+539 YISTSIAV
-547 IFKIK
+547 

>member
-1 MTPYEALTAQD
+1 MTPYEVLTAQD
-12 KKYITEYI
+12 KEYITEYI
-20 EKWGGI
+20 ETWGGV
-26 NSPVKLKAPLDYILR
+26 NSPIKLKAPLNYILG

-46 KQTLFDIFSEKLML
+46 KQTLFDIFGEKLML
-60 EKEIQVEDGDNKKIR
+60 EKEIQVEEGYNKKVR
-75 EVSEYLYSFNPGIN
+75 EVNEYLYSTNPGIT
-89 FIKNLRKL
+89 FITNLRRL
-97 FELNNIYF
+97 FESNTTYF
-105 DDTYATKHAIYNLIQ
+105 ENTYATRHAIYNLTQ

-125 TNRVAKGFTYHN
+125 TNRVVKGFTYHN
-137 KDGKA
+137 KDGKI

-202 ANGWESCM
+202 ANCWESCM

-235 YITTKPYYPENTS
+235 YITTKPYYPANTS

-278 AFDKALVNWLV
+278 AFDKALVNWLAN
-289 DLVEEKTEW
+289 LVEEKTEW

-308 LESCSYIGAWQDKED
+308 LESCSYIEAWQDKED
-323 KDNHFLL
+323 EDNHFLL
-330 DFATNEMYNDFGNTE
+330 DFETNEMYNDFGNTE

-365 YSGLMTC
+365 YSGSMTC
-372 MCCGENGYWS
+372 MCCGEDGYWS
-382 DDTEMVVCE
+382 DDTEAVVCE

-422 CYCDLHRCLCC
+422 CYNDLHRCLCC
-433 EDTHFDEDFTTV
+433 EDAHFDEDFTTV

-492 GPYYDMVALLIEED
+492 GPYYGMVALLIEED

-517 NDPYSTIIN
+517 NDPYSTIITD
-526 NYAYAIRRYPERF
+526 YTYAIRRYPERF
-539 YSGSDLIE
+539 YSYNKSIA
-547 IFKIK
+547 I

>member
-12 KKYITEYI
+12 KEYITEYI
-20 EKWGGI
+20 EQWGGI
-26 NSPVKLKAPLDYILR
+26 NSPIKLKAPLDYILR

-46 KQTLFDIFSEKLML
+46 KQTLFNIFGEKLML

-75 EVSEYLYSFNPGIN
+75 EINNYLNSTNPGTDFIN
-89 FIKNLRKL
+89 SVRKL
-97 FELNNIYF
+97 FTFNGTYF
-105 DDTYATKHAIYNLIQ
+105 EDTYATYNLTQ
-120 AYQLF
+120 AKQLF
-125 TNRVAKGFTYHN
+125 TNRVAKEFSYRN
-137 KDGKA
+137 KDNK
-142 VKVPEGAKVMK
+142 VIKVPEGAKVMR
-153 VLQKM
+153 VLQKI

-177 TEVRKSKI
+177 TEIRKSKI

-228 SPLVVVA
+228 SPVVVVA
-235 YITTKPYYPENTS
+235 YITTKPYYPANTS

-257 ELIIVHPNAIC
+257 ELIIVHPNTIC

-278 AFDKALVNWLV
+278 AFDKALVNWLA

-308 LESCSYIGAWQDKED
+308 LESCSDIKAWQDKED

-330 DFATNEMYNDFGNTE
+330 DFETNEMYNDFGNTD

-357 KYRTFAIN
+357 KYHTFTIN

-372 MCCGENGYWS
+372 MCCGESNYYS
-382 DDTEMVVCE
+382 DDTEAVICE
-391 DCDPPTYC
+391 DCEPSIYC
-399 YCCGERVNTNDAI
+399 YCCGERVNANDAI

-422 CYCDLHRCLCC
+422 CYNDLHRCMCC
-433 EDTHFDEDFTTV
+433 EDAHFEDDLTLM

-450 DNQTINIDY
+450 ENQTINIDY
-459 DEHYICNECLANKEY
+459 DEHYICSECLANKEY
-474 LKYLGDTDIRAE
+474 LKYLGDTNIRAE
-486 TIRLDG
+486 TIRLDSS
-492 GPYYDMVALLIEED
+492 PYYGAVALLIEED
-506 DLNVEAKKIIS
+506 DLNVEAKRIIV

-526 NYAYAIRRYPERF
+526 NHNYKISYCPETF
-539 YSGSDLIE
+539 YISTSVAV
-547 IFKIK
+547 

>member
-12 KKYITEYI
+12 KEYITEYI

-26 NSPVKLKAPLDYILR
+26 NSPIKLKAPLDYILR

-46 KQTLFDIFSEKLML
+46 KQTLFNIFGEKLML

-75 EVSEYLYSFNPGIN
+75 EINNYLNSTNPGTDFIN
-89 FIKNLRKL
+89 SVRKL
-97 FELNNIYF
+97 FTFNGTYF
-105 DDTYATKHAIYNLIQ
+105 EDTYATYNLTQ
-120 AYQLF
+120 AKQLF
-125 TNRVAKGFTYHN
+125 TNRVAKEFSYRN
-137 KDGKA
+137 KDYK
-142 VKVPEGAKVMK
+142 VIKVPEGAKVMR
-153 VLQKM
+153 VLQRI

-177 TEVRKSKI
+177 TEIRKSKI

-228 SPLVVVA
+228 SPVVVVA
-235 YITTKPYYPENTS
+235 YITTKPYYPANTS

-257 ELIIVHPNAIC
+257 ELIIVHPNTIC

-278 AFDKALVNWLV
+278 AFDKALVNWLA

-308 LESCSYIGAWQDKED
+308 LESCSDIKAWQDKED
-323 KDNHFLL
+323 KDNYFLL
-330 DFATNEMYNDFGNTE
+330 HFETNEMYNDFGNTD

-357 KYRTFAIN
+357 KYHTSTIN

-372 MCCGENGYWS
+372 MCCGESNYCS
-382 DDTEMVVCE
+382 DDIEVVICE
-391 DCDPPTYC
+391 NCEPPTYC
-399 YCCGERVNTNDAI
+399 YCCGERVNANDAI

-422 CYCDLHRCLCC
+422 CYNDLHRCMCC
-433 EDTHFDEDFTTV
+433 EDAHFDDDLTLM

-450 DNQTINIDY
+450 ENQTINIDY
-459 DEHYICNECLANKEY
+459 DEHYICSECLTNKEY
-474 LKYLGDTDIRAE
+474 LKYLGDTNIRAK

-492 GPYYDMVALLIEED
+492 SPYYGVAALLIEED
-506 DLNVEAKKIIS
+506 DLNVEAKRIIA
-517 NDPYSTIIN
+517 NDPYSTILN
-526 NYAYAIRRYPERF
+526 TYNYNIRHHPERF
-539 YSGSDLIE
+539 YSSSTSIA
-547 IFKIK
+547 I

>member
-1 MTPYEALTAQD
+1 MTPYEALTEQD
-12 KKYITEYI
+12 KEYITEYI
-20 EKWGGI
+20 EQWGGI
-26 NSPVKLKAPLDYILR
+26 NSPIKLKAPLDYILR

-46 KQTLFDIFSEKLML
+46 KQTLFNIFGEKLML

-75 EVSEYLYSFNPGIN
+75 EINNYLNSTNPGTDFIN
-89 FIKNLRKL
+89 SVRKL
-97 FELNNIYF
+97 FTFNGTYF
-105 DDTYATKHAIYNLIQ
+105 EDTYATYNLTQ
-120 AYQLF
+120 AKQLF
-125 TNRVAKGFTYHN
+125 TNRVAKEFSYRN
-137 KDGKA
+137 KDGKI
-142 VKVPEGAKVMK
+142 VKVPEGAKVMR
-153 VLQKM
+153 VLQKI

-177 TEVRKSKI
+177 TEIRKSKI

-228 SPLVVVA
+228 SPVVVVA
-235 YITTKPYYPENTS
+235 YITTKPYYPTNTS

-257 ELIIVHPNAIC
+257 ELIIVHPNTIC

-278 AFDKALVNWLV
+278 AFDKALVNWLA

-298 RYNRKKPQES
+298 RYNRKKPQEN
-308 LESCSYIGAWQDKED
+308 LESCSDIKAWQDKEG
-323 KDNHFLL
+323 KDNYFLL
-330 DFATNEMYNDFGNTE
+330 HFETNEMYNDFGNTD

-357 KYRTFAIN
+357 KYHTSTIN

-372 MCCGENGYWS
+372 MCCGESNYYS
-382 DDTEMVVCE
+382 DDTEAVICE
-391 DCDPPTYC
+391 DCEPSIYC
-399 YCCGERVNTNDAI
+399 YCCGERVNANDAI

-422 CYCDLHRCLCC
+422 CYNDLHRCMCC
-433 EDTHFDEDFTTV
+433 EDAHFEDDLTLM

-450 DNQTINIDY
+450 ENQTINVDY
-459 DEHYICNECLANKEY
+459 DEHYICSECLANKEY
-474 LKYLGDTDIRAE
+474 LKYLGDTNIRAK

-492 GPYYDMVALLIEED
+492 SPYYGVAALLIEED
-506 DLNVEAKKIIS
+506 DLNVEAKRIIV

-526 NYAYAIRRYPERF
+526 NHTYKISYCPETS
-539 YSGSDLIE
+539 YISTSIAV
-547 IFKIK
+547 

>member
-12 KKYITEYI
+12 KEYITEYI

-26 NSPVKLKAPLDYILR
+26 NSPIKLKAPLDYILR

-46 KQTLFDIFSEKLML
+46 KQTLFNIFGEKLML
-60 EKEIQVEDGDNKKIR
+60 EKEIQVEDGDNKKI
-75 EVSEYLYSFNPGIN
+75 SEINNYLSSLNPGTN
-89 FIKNLRKL
+89 FINSVRKL
-97 FELNNIYF
+97 FEFNSTYF
-105 DDTYATKHAIYNLIQ
+105 ENTYATYNLTR
-120 AYQLF
+120 ANQLF
-125 TNRVAKGFTYHN
+125 TNRVAKEFSYRN
-137 KDGKA
+137 KDGKI
-142 VKVPEGAKVMK
+142 VKVPEGAKVMR
-153 VLQKM
+153 VLQKI

-185 KFTLSIHPL
+185 KFTLSIHPM
-194 DYMTMSDN
+194 DYMTISDN

-228 SPLVVVA
+228 SPVVVVA
-235 YITTKPYYPENTS
+235 YITTKPYYPANTS

-257 ELIIVHPNAIC
+257 ELIIVHPNTIC

-278 AFDKALVNWLV
+278 AFDKALVNWLA

-308 LESCSYIGAWQDKED
+308 LESCSDIKAWQDKED
-323 KDNHFLL
+323 KDNYFLL
-330 DFATNEMYNDFGNTE
+330 HFGTNEMYNDFGNTD

-357 KYRTFAIN
+357 KYRTSTIN

-382 DDTEMVVCE
+382 DDTEAVICE
-391 DCDPPTYC
+391 DCEPSIYC
-399 YCCGERVNTNDAI
+399 YCCGERVYANNAI

-422 CYCDLHRCLCC
+422 CYNDLHRCMCC
-433 EDTHFDEDFTTV
+433 EDAHFEDDLTLM

-459 DEHYICNECLANKEY
+459 DEHYICSECLANKEF
-474 LKYLGDTDIRAE
+474 LKYLGNTNIRAE

-492 GPYYDMVALLIEED
+492 SPYYGVAALLIEED
-506 DLNVEAKKIIS
+506 DLNVEAKRIIA
-517 NDPYSTIIN
+517 NDPYSTIISN
-526 NYAYAIRRYPERF
+526 HNYKISHYPETF
-539 YSGSDLIE
+539 YSSSTSIAV
-547 IFKIK
+547 

>member
-12 KKYITEYI
+12 KEYITEYI

-26 NSPVKLKAPLDYILR
+26 NSPIKLKAPLDYILR

-46 KQTLFDIFSEKLML
+46 KQTLFNIFGEKLML

-75 EVSEYLYSFNPGIN
+75 EINNYLSSLNPGTN
-89 FIKNLRKL
+89 FINSVRKL
-97 FELNNIYF
+97 FEFNSTYF
-105 DDTYATKHAIYNLIQ
+105 ENTYATYNLTR
-120 AYQLF
+120 ANQLF
-125 TNRVAKGFTYHN
+125 TNRVAKEFSYRN
-137 KDGKA
+137 KDGKI
-142 VKVPEGAKVMK
+142 VKVPEGAKVMR
-153 VLQKM
+153 VLQKI

-177 TEVRKSKI
+177 TEIRKSKI

-228 SPLVVVA
+228 SPMVVVA
-235 YITTKPYYPENTS
+235 YITTKPYYPANTS

-257 ELIIVHPNAIC
+257 ELIIVHPNTIC

-278 AFDKALVNWLV
+278 AFDKALVNWLA

-298 RYNRKKPQES
+298 RYNRKKPQEN
-308 LESCSYIGAWQDKED
+308 LESCSDIKAWQDKED
-323 KDNHFLL
+323 KDNYFLL
-330 DFATNEMYNDFGNTE
+330 HFETNEMYNDFGNTD

-357 KYRTFAIN
+357 KYHTSTIN

-372 MCCGENGYWS
+372 MCCGESNYYS
-382 DDTEMVVCE
+382 DDTEAVICE
-391 DCDPPTYC
+391 DCEPSTYC
-399 YCCGERVNTNDAI
+399 YCCGERVNANDAI

-422 CYCDLHRCLCC
+422 CYNDLHRCMCC
-433 EDTHFDEDFTTV
+433 EDAHFDYDLTLM

-450 DNQTINIDY
+450 ENQTINIDY
-459 DEHYICNECLANKEY
+459 DEHYICSECLANKEY
-474 LKYLGDTDIRAE
+474 LKYLGDTNIRAK
-486 TIRLDG
+486 TIRLDSS
-492 GPYYDMVALLIEED
+492 PYYGAVALLIEED
-506 DLNVEAKKIIS
+506 DLNVEAKRIIV

-526 NYAYAIRRYPERF
+526 NHNYKISYCPETF
-539 YSGSDLIE
+539 YISTSVAV
-547 IFKIK
+547 

>member
-12 KKYITEYI
+12 KEYITEYI

-26 NSPVKLKAPLDYILR
+26 NSPIKLKAPLDYILR

-46 KQTLFDIFSEKLML
+46 KQTLFNIFGEKLML

-75 EVSEYLYSFNPGIN
+75 EINNYLISLNPGTN
-89 FIKNLRKL
+89 FINSVRKL
-97 FELNNIYF
+97 FEFNSTYF
-105 DDTYATKHAIYNLIQ
+105 ENTYATYNLTR
-120 AYQLF
+120 ANQLF
-125 TNRVAKGFTYHN
+125 TNRVAKEFSYRN
-137 KDGKA
+137 KDYK
-142 VKVPEGAKVMK
+142 VIKVPEGAKVMK
-153 VLQKM
+153 VLQKI

-177 TEVRKSKI
+177 TEIRKSKI

-222 TIEMMN
+222 TVEMMN
-228 SPLVVVA
+228 SPVVVVA
-235 YITTKPYYPENTS
+235 YITTKPYYPTNTS

-257 ELIIVHPNAIC
+257 ELIIVHPNTIC

-278 AFDKALVNWLV
+278 AFDKALVNWLA

-298 RYNRKKPQES
+298 RYNRKKPQEN
-308 LESCSYIGAWQDKED
+308 LESCSDIKAWQDKED
-323 KDNHFLL
+323 KDNYFLL
-330 DFATNEMYNDFGNTE
+330 NFATNEMYNDFGNTD

-357 KYRTFAIN
+357 KYHTSTIN

-372 MCCGENGYWS
+372 MCCGESNYCF
-382 DDTEMVVCE
+382 DDTEAVTCE
-391 DCDPPTYC
+391 DCEPPTYC
-399 YCCGERVNTNDAI
+399 YCCGERVNANDAI

-422 CYCDLHRCLCC
+422 CYNDLHRCMCC
-433 EDTHFDEDFTTV
+433 EDAHFDEDFTTV

-450 DNQTINIDY
+450 ENQTINVDY
-459 DEHYICNECLANKEY
+459 DEHYICSECLANKEY
-474 LKYLGDTDIRAE
+474 LKYLGNTNIRAE
-486 TIRLDG
+486 TIRLNG
-492 GPYYDMVALLIEED
+492 SPFYGITALLIEED
-506 DLNVEAKKIIS
+506 DLNVEAKKIIA
-517 NDPYSTIIN
+517 NDPYSAIISN
-526 NYAYAIRRYPERF
+526 HNIRNYPERF
-539 YSGSDLIE
+539 YSGDTSIAV
-547 IFKIK
+547 

>member
-12 KKYITEYI
+12 KEYITEYI

-26 NSPVKLKAPLDYILR
+26 NSPIKLKAPLDYILR

-46 KQTLFDIFSEKLML
+46 KQTLFNIFGEKLML
-60 EKEIQVEDGDNKKIR
+60 EKEIQVEDGANKKIR
-75 EVSEYLYSFNPGIN
+75 EINNYLSSLNPGTN
-89 FIKNLRKL
+89 FINSVRKL
-97 FELNNIYF
+97 FEFNSTYF
-105 DDTYATKHAIYNLIQ
+105 ENTYATYNLTR
-120 AYQLF
+120 ANQLF
-125 TNRVAKGFTYHN
+125 TNRVAKEFSYRN
-137 KDGKA
+137 KDGKII
-142 VKVPEGAKVMK
+142 KVPEGAKVMR
-153 VLQKM
+153 VLQKI

-177 TEVRKSKI
+177 TEIRKSKI

-235 YITTKPYYPENTS
+235 YITTKPYYPTNTS

-257 ELIIVHPNAIC
+257 ELIIVHPNTIC

-278 AFDKALVNWLV
+278 AFDKALVNWLA

-298 RYNRKKPQES
+298 RYNRKLPQES
-308 LESCSYIGAWQDKED
+308 LESTSCIKAWKDKED
-323 KDNHFLL
+323 YFLL
-330 DFATNEMYNDFGNTE
+330 NFETNEMYNDFGNTD

-357 KYRTFAIN
+357 KYHTSTIN

-382 DDTEMVVCE
+382 DDTETVICE
-391 DCDPPTYC
+391 DCEPSI
-399 YCCGERVNTNDAI
+399 YCCCCDERVNANDAI

-422 CYCDLHRCLCC
+422 CYNDLHRCMCC
-433 EDTHFDEDFTTV
+433 EDAHFDDDLILM

-450 DNQTINIDY
+450 ENQTINVDY
-459 DEHYICNECLANKEY
+459 DEHYICSECLANKEY
-474 LKYLGDTDIRAE
+474 LKYLGDTNIRAE

-492 GPYYDMVALLIEED
+492 SPYYGVAALLIEED
-506 DLNVEAKKIIS
+506 DLNVEAKRIIA
-517 NDPYSTIIN
+517 NDPYSTIISN
-526 NYAYAIRRYPERF
+526 HNYKIRHYPETF
-539 YSGSDLIE
+539 YSSSMSIA
-547 IFKIK
+547 I

>member
-12 KKYITEYI
+12 KEYITEYI

-26 NSPVKLKAPLDYILR
+26 NSPIKLKAPLDYILR

-46 KQTLFDIFSEKLML
+46 KQTLFNIFGEKLML

-75 EVSEYLYSFNPGIN
+75 EINNYLNSTNPGTDFIN
-89 FIKNLRKL
+89 SVRKL
-97 FELNNIYF
+97 FTFNGTYF
-105 DDTYATKHAIYNLIQ
+105 EDSYATYNLTQ
-120 AYQLF
+120 AKQLF
-125 TNRVAKGFTYHN
+125 TNRVAKEFSYRN
-137 KDGKA
+137 KDDK
-142 VKVPEGAKVMK
+142 VIKVPEGAKVMR
-153 VLQKM
+153 VLQKI

-177 TEVRKSKI
+177 TEIRKSKI

-228 SPLVVVA
+228 SPVVVVA
-235 YITTKPYYPENTS
+235 YITTKPYYPANTS

-257 ELIIVHPNAIC
+257 ELIIVHPNTIC

-278 AFDKALVNWLV
+278 AFDKALVNWLA

-298 RYNRKKPQES
+298 RYNRKKPQEN
-308 LESCSYIGAWQDKED
+308 LESCSDIKAWQDKED
-323 KDNHFLL
+323 KDNYFLL
-330 DFATNEMYNDFGNTE
+330 HFETNEMYNDFGNTD

-357 KYRTFAIN
+357 KYHTSTIN

-382 DDTEMVVCE
+382 DDTETVICE
-391 DCDPPTYC
+391 DCEPSI
-399 YCCGERVNTNDAI
+399 YCCCCDERVNINDAI

-422 CYCDLHRCLCC
+422 CYNDLHRCMCC
-433 EDTHFDEDFTTV
+433 EDAHFEDDLTLM

-459 DEHYICNECLANKEY
+459 DEHYICSECLANKEY
-474 LKYLGDTDIRAE
+474 LKYLGDTNIRAK

-492 GPYYDMVALLIEED
+492 SPYYGVAALLIEED
-506 DLNVEAKKIIS
+506 DLNVEAKRIIA
-517 NDPYSTIIN
+517 NDPYSTIISN
-526 NYAYAIRRYPERF
+526 HNYKISHYPETF
-539 YSGSDLIE
+539 YSSSTSIAV
-547 IFKIK
+547 

>member
-20 EKWGGI
+20 ETWGGV
-26 NSPVKLKAPLDYILR
+26 NSPIKLKASLDYILR

-46 KQTLFDIFSEKLML
+46 KQTLFNIFGEKLML
-60 EKEIQVEDGDNKKIR
+60 EKEIQVEDGDNKKVR
-75 EVSEYLYSFNPGIN
+75 EVNEYLYSTNPGIN
-89 FIKNLRKL
+89 FITNLRRL
-97 FELNNIYF
+97 FESDTTYF
-105 DDTYATKHAIYNLIQ
+105 ENSYATRHAIYNLTQ

-125 TNRVAKGFTYHN
+125 TNRVVKGFAYHN
-137 KDGKA
+137 KDGKV

-171 NHISRI
+171 NHVSRI

-202 ANGWESCM
+202 ANCWESCM
-210 NWTQGPGSYRAG
+210 NWTQGSGSYRAG

-345 NYGIFSINPPDN
+345 NYGIFSINPPNN
-357 KYRTFAIN
+357 KYRTFTIN

-372 MCCGENGYWS
+372 MCCGEDGYLS
-382 DDTEMVVCE
+382 DDTEMVICE

-433 EDTHFDEDFTTV
+433 EDTHFDEDFTPV
-445 FVGHI
+445 FIGHI
-450 DNQTINIDY
+450 DN
-459 DEHYICNECLANKEY
+459 
-474 LKYLGDTDIRAE
+474 
-486 TIRLDG
+486 
-492 GPYYDMVALLIEED
+492 
-506 DLNVEAKKIIS
+506 
-517 NDPYSTIIN
+517 
-526 NYAYAIRRYPERF
+526 
-539 YSGSDLIE
+539 
-547 IFKIK
+547 

>member
-12 KKYITEYI
+12 KEYITEYI

-26 NSPVKLKAPLDYILR
+26 NSPIKLKAPLNYILR

-46 KQTLFDIFSEKLML
+46 KQTLFNIFGEKLML

-75 EVSEYLYSFNPGIN
+75 EINNYLSSLNPGTN
-89 FIKNLRKL
+89 FINSVRKL
-97 FELNNIYF
+97 FEFNSTYF
-105 DDTYATKHAIYNLIQ
+105 ENTYATYNLTR
-120 AYQLF
+120 ANQLF
-125 TNRVAKGFTYHN
+125 TNRVAKEFSYRN
-137 KDGKA
+137 KDGK
-142 VKVPEGAKVMK
+142 VIKVPEGAKVMR
-153 VLQKM
+153 VLQKI

-177 TEVRKSKI
+177 TEIRKSKI

-228 SPLVVVA
+228 SPMVVVA
-235 YITTKPYYPENTS
+235 YITTKPYYPANTS

-257 ELIIVHPNAIC
+257 ELIIVHPNTIC

-278 AFDKALVNWLV
+278 AFDKALVNWLA

-298 RYNRKKPQES
+298 RYNRKKPQEN
-308 LESCSYIGAWQDKED
+308 LESCSDIKAWQDKED
-323 KDNHFLL
+323 KDNYFLL
-330 DFATNEMYNDFGNTE
+330 HFETNEMYNDFGNTD

-357 KYRTFAIN
+357 KYHTSTIN

-382 DDTEMVVCE
+382 DDTETVICE
-391 DCDPPTYC
+391 DCEPSI
-399 YCCGERVNTNDAI
+399 YCCCCDERVNTNDAI

-422 CYCDLHRCLCC
+422 CYNDLHRCMCC
-433 EDTHFDEDFTTV
+433 EDAHFEDDLTLM

-459 DEHYICNECLANKEY
+459 DEHYICSECLANKEY
-474 LKYLGDTDIRAE
+474 LKYLGDTNIRAK

-492 GPYYDMVALLIEED
+492 SPYYGVAALLIEED
-506 DLNVEAKKIIS
+506 DLNVEAKRIIA
-517 NDPYSTIIN
+517 NDPYSTIISN
-526 NYAYAIRRYPERF
+526 HNYKISHYPETF
-539 YSGSDLIE
+539 YSSSTSIAV
-547 IFKIK
+547 

>member
-1 MTPYEALTAQD
+1 MTPYEALTEQD

-26 NSPVKLKAPLDYILR
+26 NSPIKLKAPLDYILR

-46 KQTLFDIFSEKLML
+46 KQTLFNIFGEKLML

-75 EVSEYLYSFNPGIN
+75 EINNYLNSTNPGTDFIN
-89 FIKNLRKL
+89 SVRKL
-97 FELNNIYF
+97 FTFNGAYF
-105 DDTYATKHAIYNLIQ
+105 EDTYATYNLTQ
-120 AYQLF
+120 AKQLF
-125 TNRVAKGFTYHN
+125 TNRVAKEFSYRN
-137 KDGKA
+137 KDNK
-142 VKVPEGAKVMK
+142 VIKVPEGAKVMR
-153 VLQKM
+153 VLQKI

-177 TEVRKSKI
+177 TEIRKSKI

-228 SPLVVVA
+228 SPVIVVA
-235 YITTKPYYPENTS
+235 YITTKPYYPANTS

-257 ELIIVHPNAIC
+257 ELIIVHPNTIC

-278 AFDKALVNWLV
+278 AFDKALVNWLA

-298 RYNRKKPQES
+298 RYNKKKPQES
-308 LESCSYIGAWQDKED
+308 LESCSNIKAWQDKED
-323 KDNHFLL
+323 KDNYFLL
-330 DFATNEMYNDFGNTE
+330 HFETNEMYNDFGNTD
-345 NYGIFSINPPDN
+345 NYGIFSINPSDN
-357 KYRTFAIN
+357 KYHTSTIN

-382 DDTEMVVCE
+382 DDTETVICE
-391 DCDPPTYC
+391 DCEPSI
-399 YCCGERVNTNDAI
+399 YCCCCDERVNINDAI

-422 CYCDLHRCLCC
+422 CYNNLHRCMCC
-433 EDTHFDEDFTTV
+433 EDAHFDDNLTLM

-450 DNQTINIDY
+450 ENQTINVDY
-459 DEHYICNECLANKEY
+459 DKHYICSECLANKEY
-474 LKYLGDTDIRAE
+474 LKYLGDTNIRAE

-492 GPYYDMVALLIEED
+492 SLYYGVAALLIEED
-506 DLNVEAKKIIS
+506 DLNVEAKRIIA
-517 NDPYSTIIN
+517 NDPYSTIIIN
-526 NYAYAIRRYPERF
+526 HNYKMISYYPETF
-539 YSGSDLIE
+539 YSSSTSIAV
-547 IFKIK
+547 

>member
-1 MTPYEALTAQD
+1 MTPYEALTEQD
-12 KKYITEYI
+12 KEYITEYI
-20 EKWGGI
+20 ETWGGI
-26 NSPVKLKAPLDYILR
+26 NSPIKLKAPLDYILR

-46 KQTLFDIFSEKLML
+46 KQILFNIFGEKLML

-75 EVSEYLYSFNPGIN
+75 EINNYLNSTNPGTDFIN
-89 FIKNLRKL
+89 SVRKL
-97 FELNNIYF
+97 FEFNGTYF
-105 DDTYATKHAIYNLIQ
+105 EDTYAIYNLTQ
-120 AYQLF
+120 AKQLF
-125 TNRVAKGFTYHN
+125 TNRVVKEFSYRN
-137 KDGKA
+137 KDGK
-142 VKVPEGAKVMK
+142 VIKVPEGAKVMK
-153 VLQKM
+153 VLQKI

-177 TEVRKSKI
+177 TEIRKSKI

-202 ANGWESCM
+202 ANGWKSCM

-228 SPLVVVA
+228 SPVVVVA
-235 YITTKPYYPENTS
+235 YITTKSYYPANTS

-257 ELIIVHPNAIC
+257 ELIIVHPNTIC

-278 AFDKALVNWLV
+278 AFDKALVNWLA

-298 RYNRKKPQES
+298 RYNRKKPQEN
-308 LESCSYIGAWQDKED
+308 LESCSNIKAWQDKED
-323 KDNHFLL
+323 KDNYFLL
-330 DFATNEMYNDFGNTE
+330 HFETNEMYNDFGNTD

-357 KYRTFAIN
+357 KYHTSTIN

-382 DDTEMVVCE
+382 DDTETVICE
-391 DCDPPTYC
+391 DCEPSI
-399 YCCGERVNTNDAI
+399 YCCCCDERVNANDAI

-422 CYCDLHRCLCC
+422 CYNDLHRCMCC
-433 EDTHFDEDFTTV
+433 EDAHFDGDLTLM

-450 DNQTINIDY
+450 ENQTINVDY
-459 DEHYICNECLANKEY
+459 DEHYICSECLANKEY
-474 LKYLGDTDIRAE
+474 LKYLGDTNIRAK

-492 GPYYDMVALLIEED
+492 SPYYGVAALLIEED
-506 DLNVEAKKIIS
+506 DLNVEAKRIIV
-517 NDPYSTIIN
+517 NDPYSTIISN
-526 NYAYAIRRYPERF
+526 HNYKIRHYPETF
-539 YSGSDLIE
+539 YSGSTSIA
-547 IFKIK
+547 I

>member
-12 KKYITEYI
+12 KEYITEYI

-26 NSPVKLKAPLDYILR
+26 NAPIKLKAPLDYILR

-46 KQTLFDIFSEKLML
+46 KQTLFNIFGEKLML

-75 EVSEYLYSFNPGIN
+75 EINNYLNSTNPGTDFIN
-89 FIKNLRKL
+89 SVRKL
-97 FELNNIYF
+97 FTFNGTYF
-105 DDTYATKHAIYNLIQ
+105 EDTYATYNLTQ
-120 AYQLF
+120 AKQLF
-125 TNRVAKGFTYHN
+125 TNRVAKEFSYRN
-137 KDGKA
+137 KDNKII
-142 VKVPEGAKVMK
+142 KVPEGAKVMR
-153 VLQKM
+153 VLQKI

-177 TEVRKSKI
+177 TEIRKSKI

-228 SPLVVVA
+228 SPVVVVA
-235 YITTKPYYPENTS
+235 YITTKPYYPANTS

-257 ELIIVHPNAIC
+257 ELIIVHPNTIC

-278 AFDKALVNWLV
+278 SFDKALVNWLA

-308 LESCSYIGAWQDKED
+308 LESCSDIKAWQDKED
-323 KDNHFLL
+323 KDNYFLL
-330 DFATNEMYNDFGNTE
+330 HFGTNEMYNDFGNTD

-357 KYRTFAIN
+357 KYRTSTIN

-382 DDTEMVVCE
+382 DDTEAVICE
-391 DCDPPTYC
+391 DCEPSIYC
-399 YCCGERVNTNDAI
+399 YCCGERVNANDAI

-422 CYCDLHRCLCC
+422 CYNDLHRCMCC
-433 EDTHFDEDFTTV
+433 EDAHFEDDLTLM

-459 DEHYICNECLANKEY
+459 DEHYICSECLANKEF
-474 LKYLGDTDIRAE
+474 LKYLGNTNIRAE

-492 GPYYDMVALLIEED
+492 SPYYGVAALLIEED
-506 DLNVEAKKIIS
+506 DLNVEAKRIIV
-517 NDPYSTIIN
+517 NDPYSTIISN
-526 NYAYAIRRYPERF
+526 HNYKISHYPETF
-539 YSGSDLIE
+539 YSSSTSIAV
-547 IFKIK
+547 

>member
-12 KKYITEYI
+12 KEYITEYI

-26 NSPVKLKAPLDYILR
+26 NSPVKLKAPLNYILR

-46 KQTLFDIFSEKLML
+46 KQTLFDIFGEKLML

-105 DDTYATKHAIYNLIQ
+105 DDSYATKHAIYNLIQ

-125 TNRVAKGFTYHN
+125 TNRVAKGFIYHN

-248 IEWTSKSWR
+248 IKWTSKSWR

-365 YSGLMTC
+365 YSGSMTC
-372 MCCGENGYWS
+372 MCCGEDGYWS
-382 DDTEMVVCE
+382 DDTEAVVCE

-399 YCCGERVNTNDAI
+399 YCCGERVNANDAI
-412 EVDGEWVCED
+412 DVDGELVCED
-422 CYCDLHRCLCC
+422 CYHDLPRCMCC
-433 EDTHFDEDFTTV
+433 EDTHFEDNFIPV

-450 DNQTINIDY
+450 DNQTINVDY

-492 GPYYDMVALLIEED
+492 GPYYGMVALLIEED

-517 NDPYSTIIN
+517 NDPYSTIITD
-526 NYAYAIRRYPERF
+526 YTYAIRRYPERF
-539 YSGSDLIE
+539 YSYNRSIA
-547 IFKIK
+547 I

>member
-12 KKYITEYI
+12 KEYITEYI

-26 NSPVKLKAPLDYILR
+26 NSPIKLKAPLDYILR

-46 KQTLFDIFSEKLML
+46 KQTLFNIFGEKLML

-75 EVSEYLYSFNPGIN
+75 EINNYLNSTNPGTDFIN
-89 FIKNLRKL
+89 SVRKL
-97 FELNNIYF
+97 FTFNGTYF
-105 DDTYATKHAIYNLIQ
+105 EDTYATYNLTQ
-120 AYQLF
+120 AKQLF
-125 TNRVAKGFTYHN
+125 TNRVAKEFSYRN
-137 KDGKA
+137 KDYK
-142 VKVPEGAKVMK
+142 VIKVPEGAKVMR
-153 VLQKM
+153 VLQRI

-177 TEVRKSKI
+177 TEIRKSKI

-228 SPLVVVA
+228 SPVVVVA
-235 YITTKPYYPENTS
+235 YIATKPYYPANTS

-257 ELIIVHPNAIC
+257 ELIIVHPNTIC

-278 AFDKALVNWLV
+278 AFDKALVNWLA

-308 LESCSYIGAWQDKED
+308 LESCSDIKAWQDKED
-323 KDNHFLL
+323 KDNYFLL
-330 DFATNEMYNDFGNTE
+330 HFETNEMYNDFGNTD

-357 KYRTFAIN
+357 KYHTSTIN

-372 MCCGENGYWS
+372 MCCGESNYYS
-382 DDTEMVVCE
+382 DDTEAVICE
-391 DCDPPTYC
+391 DCESSTYC
-399 YCCGERVNTNDAI
+399 YCCGERVNANNAI

-422 CYCDLHRCLCC
+422 CYNDLHRCMCC
-433 EDTHFDEDFTTV
+433 EDAHFEDDLTLM

-450 DNQTINIDY
+450 ENQTINIDY
-459 DEHYICNECLANKEY
+459 DEHYICSECLTNKEY
-474 LKYLGDTDIRAE
+474 LKYLGDTNIRAKI
-486 TIRLDG
+486 IRLDG
-492 GPYYDMVALLIEED
+492 SPYYGVAALLIEED
-506 DLNVEAKKIIS
+506 DLNVEAKRIIS
-517 NDPYSTIIN
+517 NDPYSTILN
-526 NYAYAIRRYPERF
+526 TYNYNIRHCPERF
-539 YSGSDLIE
+539 YSSSTSIA
-547 IFKIK
+547 I